1 LGDVLSIEAYRAAG
15 KYLGIGVANFLH
27 IFDPSIVIFGG
38 GVSQS
43 GPLLFDS
50 FEASLKESIIHPRY
64 LEELTISRAE
74 LGDDSGL
81 LGARALAELKLDS

>member
-1 LGDVLSIEAYRAAG
+1 
-15 KYLGIGVANFLH
+15 VANFLH
-27 IFDPSIVIFGG
+27 SFDPSVVIFGG
-38 GVSQS
+38 GVSRS

-50 FEASLKESIIHPRY
+50 FEISLKKHVIHPRY
-64 LEELTISRAE
+64 LENLIITKAE